1 MVRFAPTAS
10 PAASP
15 GWCRPDAIAAV
26 IISSGSAPASKNAAP
41 NTAIRIPRAVAAAF
55 SANSSAPAIS
65 STADTASSQNP
76 STMPT
81 P

>member
-15 GWCRPDAIAAV
+15 GWFRPDAIAAV

-41 NTAIRIPRAVAAAF
+41 NTVIRVPSAAAF

-76 STMPT
+76 STKP
-81 P
+81 PP